1 MILNHSHSSILMEN
15 IKSMTKALNANIFRY
30 TIFVSLS
37 FPHSKATTT
46 TSFAP
51 CITLDQQSM
60 GYEVSGYPAFTSTAG
75 ECSNLCNDNSDC
87 KFWRWHSESFEST
100 GWENPK

>member
-15 IKSMTKALNANIFRY
+15 IKSMTEALNANIFRY
-30 TIFVSLS
+30 TIFLLLFFS
-37 FPHSKATTT
+37 HSKATT
-46 TSFAP
+46 SVAP
-51 CITLDQQSM
+51 RITLDEQSF
-60 GYEVSGYPAFTSTAG
+60 GYDVSGYPAFTTTAG